1 MPTERRPSL
10 AGPSSAFPSASVCC
24 HCDRLTLTD
33 LHPVHAIPAGPLAPT
48 PSPPSVPYAGIFASS
63 PGGQTGFGVPPFHHR
78 RSACPV
84 GAGSTPSGRRDN
96 VSGRGTSPPTTL
108 PFGVRC
114 LNQFHLFFFPTFY
127 PRFLASP
134 SVTGLVGHPLLVGRR
149 RTFVRK
155 LQTPRLAK
163 PLRRLRSPYAV
174 VQA

>member
-1 MPTERRPSL
+1 M
-10 AGPSSAFPSASVCC
+10 
-24 HCDRLTLTD
+24 
-33 LHPVHAIPAGPLAPT
+33 
-48 PSPPSVPYAGIFASS
+48 
-63 PGGQTGFGVPPFHHR
+63 
-78 RSACPV
+78 
-84 GAGSTPSGRRDN
+84 
-96 VSGRGTSPPTTL
+96 SGRGTSPPATL